1 MALCARNPN
10 PPIMLDDS
18 FKFSWSYTLYFD
30 QFKQKFGRYGI
41 SSLDFWLWKGRQ
53 TPLAYVFLG
62 AHGQYI
68 YFIKRE
74 FEVLS
79 FTFKKTLT
87 FDNMGLGLLGQYW
100 TPKRPANVS
109 MTKQKKEKRKERV
122 NGLYTLQENV
132 LSYCEKNF
140 ENIF

>member
-30 QFKQKFGRYGI
+30 QFKQKFDRYGI
-41 SSLDFWLWKGRQ
+41 SSLDVWLWKGRQ

-79 FTFKKTLT
+79 FTFKLNFDFWQYGVGVVGSVLDTKTPSECQH
-87 FDNMGLGLLGQYW
+87 DEWVIYSS
-100 TPKRPANVS
+100 R
-109 MTKQKKEKRKERV
+109 EC
-122 NGLYTLQENV
+122 TL
-132 LSYCEKNF
+132 
-140 ENIF
+140 IFGCYFWKLFSKFFWE